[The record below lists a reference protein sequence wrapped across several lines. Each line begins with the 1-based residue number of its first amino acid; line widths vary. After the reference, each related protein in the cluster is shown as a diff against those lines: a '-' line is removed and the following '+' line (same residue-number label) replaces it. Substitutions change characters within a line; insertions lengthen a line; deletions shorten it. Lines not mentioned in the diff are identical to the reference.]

1 MQMNHD
7 FGTVYGQR
15 IRTTNVP
22 EYRTTSRTNRS
33 NSLPTVAEKIGLRL
47 VSKKI
52 RIKLTLVN
60 NLQLVMSRYTCH
72 KTYYTISSLQMK
84 FRFDCYV
91 REWFVCL
98 LGRDQMNY

>member
-1 MQMNHD
+1 MDKESEQRMYQD
-7 FGTVYGQR
+7 TVPQAGPIDR
-15 IRTTNVP
+15 IL
-22 EYRTTSRTNRS
+22 YR
-33 NSLPTVAEKIGLRL
+33 LVAEKIGLRL

-52 RIKLTLVN
+52 RLELTLVN
-60 NLQLVMSRYTCH
+60 NLQLVMSRYICH
-72 KTYYTISSLQMK
+72 KTYYTISLLQMK

>member
-15 IRTTNVP
+15 IRTANVP
-22 EYRTTSRTNRS
+22 GYRTTSRTNRS
-33 NSLPTVAEKIGLRL
+33 NSLPSCGRENRIKL

-60 NLQLVMSRYTCH
+60 NLQLVMSRYFCH
-72 KTYYTISSLQMK
+72 KTYYTISLLQMK